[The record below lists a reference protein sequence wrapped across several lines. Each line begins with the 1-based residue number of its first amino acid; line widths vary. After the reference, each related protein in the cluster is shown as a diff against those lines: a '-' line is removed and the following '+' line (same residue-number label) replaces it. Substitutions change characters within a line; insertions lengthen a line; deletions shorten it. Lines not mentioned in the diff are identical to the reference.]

1 MNVHILAS
9 CHRKDY
15 VLRFSISVF
24 LSAKKTRTEMRMK
37 ENEREKKRE
46 TERESGRRI
55 EKGERR
61 EGETKKAKG

>member
-15 VLRFSISVF
+15 VFHLRFSIC
-24 LSAKKTRTEMRMK
+24 EK
-37 ENEREKKRE
+37 EKDRNEDERKRKREKERK
-46 TERESGRRI
+46 RESGRRI
-55 EKGERR
+55 EKGERG